1 MAYIKG
7 EDRHQKVL
15 FPDCVEDYVEKD
27 APVRL
32 FDAFVDSLDMESL
45 GFIRSTPNQLGT
57 PGYDPRDL
65 LKLYLYGYF
74 YQVRSSRRL
83 ARECICNVEVMWLLS
98 KLTPDFRT
106 ISDFRKDNRAAIHK
120 VFKEFNRFCMDMK
133 ILSRSYI
140 AIDGSKFKAVNAK
153 DRNFTLSKL
162 DDRIKR
168 LNEHIVVYMRDL
180 DSLDDEEDSELSRE
194 DVKRKLDECV
204 ERKGRYEGY
213 REHLEA
219 TGGSQ
224 LSLSDCDAR
233 LMKQNEGFG
242 VCYNVQTAVDAQ
254 SHMIAGFKVTNSPTD
269 HGQLTALAKEV
280 KDSYGGEEPLECTAD
295 KGYESSSDISFCL
308 ANGIIPNVIK
318 RDGGDSQE
326 VAYEY
331 KPCDISDEVKS
342 STAKEDIQKCLK
354 AGVVPDVYEGR
365 LEKAEVQ
372 DVCKT
377 VSAIS
382 DSDVASMT
390 EGQMRQRAL
399 EGYFVRDAGR
409 NLVYCPQGQILR
421 QKALKRNGNI
431 RYCNRL
437 ACKRCKNKCT
447 SAKFKEVDFDKDKLV
462 VRAKLQNKRHG
473 DGSTPR
479 THTSTPLKSKVVRY
493 ILHLDKEK
501 MDKRKCLS
509 EHPFGTIKRALGQY
523 YFLLKGIAKVEA
535 EMSLFCLSYNMRRAI
550 NIAGVIPLVA
560 MLKR

>member
-1 MAYIKG
+1 
-7 EDRHQKVL
+7 
-15 FPDCVEDYVEKD
+15 
-27 APVRL
+27 
-32 FDAFVDSLDMESL
+32 
-45 GFIRSTPNQLGT
+45 
-57 PGYDPRDL
+57 
-65 LKLYLYGYF
+65 
-74 YQVRSSRRL
+74 
-83 ARECICNVEVMWLLS
+83 
-98 KLTPDFRT
+98 
-106 ISDFRKDNRAAIHK
+106 
-120 VFKEFNRFCMDMK
+120 MDMK

-153 DRNFTLSKL
+153 DKNFTLNKL

-180 DSLDDEEDSELSRE
+180 DSSDDEEDSKLSCE
-194 DVKRKLDECV
+194 KTKRKLDECV
-204 ERKGRYEGY
+204 ERKERYEGY

-224 LSLSDCDAR
+224 LSLTDSDAR

-269 HGQLTALAKEV
+269 YGQLSALASQVKEA
-280 KDSYGGEEPLECTAD
+280 YGCDTLECTAD
-295 KGYESSSDISFCL
+295 KGYESSSDISSCL

-318 RDGGDSQE
+318 SDGGDSQE

-342 STAKEDIQKCLK
+342 STAKEDIQKCLE
-354 AGVVPDVYEGR
+354 AGVIPDVYEGY
-365 LEKAEVQ
+365 LEKADVQ
-372 DVCKT
+372 DVCKGT
-377 VSAIS
+377 PSIS
-382 DSDVASMT
+382 DSDVLSMT
-390 EGQMRQRAL
+390 EGQMRQKAL
-399 EGYFVRDAGR
+399 EGYFVRDAQR
-409 NLVYCPQGQILR
+409 NLVYCTQGRILR
-421 QKALKRNGNI
+421 QKALKRSGKI

-447 SAKFKEVDFDKDKLV
+447 TASFKEVDFDKDSLIA
-462 VRAKLQNKRHG
+462 RAKLHAKEG
-473 DGSTPR
+473 DKLCDDSKPKGHKGSVI
-479 THTSTPLKSKVVRY
+479 KSKIVRY
-493 ILHLDKEK
+493 VLHLDKAK
-501 MDKRKCLS
+501 MDERKCLS

-523 YFLLKGIAKVEA
+523 YFLLKGITKVEA